1 MVSQFGWLE
10 KKRVFNLF
18 SENSKK
24 KLFNFDPSL
33 LLIDSLKNIDLNEED
48 LNKLLYLEM
57 KYFLVDHNL
66 NYTDKMSMAT
76 GVEVRVPFLDI
87 ELVEFAT
94 QIPPYFKM
102 KGLTTKYILKKLA
115 EKYLPHEVVYRP
127 KSGFGAPV
135 RDWIIN
141 DLDSMLLDYLSPSNI
156 KKRGIFD
163 SKSVWNLI
171 NENKSGKVDASYT
184 IWALLSIE
192 SWFRQFDRK

>member
-1 MVSQFGWLE
+1 
-10 KKRVFNLF
+10 
-18 SENSKK
+18 
-24 KLFNFDPSL
+24 
-33 LLIDSLKNIDLNEED
+33 
-48 LNKLLYLEM
+48 M